1 MYSEFDSSARHIVNK
16 PTPLAHLV
24 AVPQDDVA
32 EGVVPLLL
40 SEQDE
45 QVVMLIPQP
54 MAVLQ
59 AWMECT
65 RRPTMSSPV
74 IVACDVPLKTVE
86 SCGQK
91 PASSRQ

>member
-1 MYSEFDSSARHIVNK
+1 MMVNK

-32 EGVVPLLL
+32 EGVVPFELHVVDHKTTLHPALLL

-59 AWMECT
+59 GWMECT
-65 RRPTMSSPV
+65 RNLTARRD
-74 IVACDVPLKTVE
+74 I
-86 SCGQK
+86 
-91 PASSRQ
+91 